1 MVKNSYSGFIISFI
15 CVVLLILAQN
25 TFFTILEGRQVL
37 VTQFGQ
43 IKRILNEP
51 GLQYKIPFLEGI
63 SYYDKRI
70 LDYDLPAFEVT
81 AGDQKRIVVDIF
93 TRYKIVDPL
102 KFYKTVNTEVG
113 LQNRLMALIPG
124 QLRSVIGSFP
134 LTALLTN
141 ERTKIMEEIKQKVN
155 EAVIEL
161 GVYVVDFRIRRADLP
176 AQNNEAI
183 FARMISDRQKEAQE
197 FRAKGAEVAQLIRAQ
212 ADKEKVIVL
221 SQSKKQAQILKGE
234 GEAKAAEILSEF
246 YSKDPDFFKF
256 YQSLQSYR
264 HIFDDNE
271 TTIVL
276 GSDHRFL
283 RYWNDL
289 GRST

>member
-1 MVKNSYSGFIISFI
+1 MKKFSAFLGLPFVL
-15 CVVLLILAQN
+15 VLLVLLGN
-25 TFFTILEGRQVL
+25 TFFIVSEGRQVL

-43 IKRILNEP
+43 IQRIINEP
-51 GLQYKIPFLEGI
+51 GLHCKIPFLEGI
-63 SYYDKRI
+63 AYYDKRI

-81 AGDQKRIVVDIF
+81 AGDQKRLVVDIF

-113 LQNRLMALIPG
+113 LQNRLVALIPG

-134 LTALLTN
+134 LTSLLTV
-141 ERTKIMEEIKQKVN
+141 ERTKIMSEIREKVN
-155 EAVIEL
+155 EAVTEL

-197 FRAKGAEVAQLIRAQ
+197 FRAKGAETAQLIRAQ
-212 ADKEKVIVL
+212 TDKDKVIVL
-221 SQSKKQAQILKGE
+221 SQAKKQAEILKGE
-234 GEAKAAEILSEF
+234 GTAKAAEVLSQI
-246 YSKDPDFFKF
+246 YSKDPEFFKF
-256 YQSLQSYR
+256 YQSLESYKNT
-264 HIFDDNE
+264 FDKDSE

-276 GSDHRFL
+276 GTDHRFL
-283 RYWNDL
+283 RYWNDIN
-289 GRST
+289 RS